1 MIVAAVLLAMMMF
14 LVAVA
19 VAMRYFFSR
28 PIVGDMEAIQMFL
41 LGLAS
46 FSMAYC
52 ASMHSH
58 VRVKA
63 VIELFPYRL
72 RSIINLFVNLITL
85 GFLLMVI
92 KYSIVQGIALWERG
106 YSTMLLK
113 IPLFPFCFVLALGFV
128 IFSFVIFVDII
139 DILANIFDSEHTD

>member
-1 MIVAAVLLAMMMF
+1 
-14 LVAVA
+14 
-19 VAMRYFFSR
+19 
-28 PIVGDMEAIQMFL
+28 
-41 LGLAS
+41 
-46 FSMAYC
+46 
-52 ASMHSH
+52 MHSH

-63 VIELFPYRL
+63 VIELIPYRL
-72 RSIINLFVNLITL
+72 RTIINLFVNLITL

-113 IPLFPFCFVLALGFV
+113 IPLFPFSFVLALGFV

-139 DILANIFDSEHTD
+139 DILANIFDFEHTD